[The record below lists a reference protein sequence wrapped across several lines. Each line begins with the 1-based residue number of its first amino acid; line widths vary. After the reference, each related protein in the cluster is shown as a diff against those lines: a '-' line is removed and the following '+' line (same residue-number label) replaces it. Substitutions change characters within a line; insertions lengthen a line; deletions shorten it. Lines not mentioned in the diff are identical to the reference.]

1 MRRPCLLEYPDSPLY
16 LSRRRKA
23 FRGTCVWFPYR
34 SGTRPISSLPT
45 RGRTPVTVFTISR
58 RYLILLSWNEVRGEA
73 HRRDGAGRWEM
84 AQVLPKG
91 KSWCAGDAGVSGTLK
106 YRRYAR
112 GAKLQ
117 ETSAEYFPG
126 TVSHNQNTPRGE
138 SQPRSRRRRG
148 VTCRQVPITPEPSSI
163 FQRKRGEGYARLN
176 TMITYRKYCTLA
188 IGKSQKF
195 NKYV

>member
-1 MRRPCLLEYPDSPLY
+1 MSYKRDYFTGTRLKEASKYYRGLLHFSEEFLINFFTVLSSDKGKLIVLPLVRLTLIAWDILQFYNFISLTLGIINPHLRSCTMRRPCLLEYPDSPLY

-84 AQVLPKG
+84 A
-91 KSWCAGDAGVSGTLK
+91 
-106 YRRYAR
+106 
-112 GAKLQ
+112 
-117 ETSAEYFPG
+117 
-126 TVSHNQNTPRGE
+126 
-138 SQPRSRRRRG
+138 
-148 VTCRQVPITPEPSSI
+148 
-163 FQRKRGEGYARLN
+163 
-176 TMITYRKYCTLA
+176 
-188 IGKSQKF
+188 
-195 NKYV
+195 